1 LTSRSITSLSIG
13 SSSAH
18 GDRDRETLGVLRKE
32 RKRDSFQSPFLS
44 RPLDLDLGPHH
55 DDFTAR
61 AKALPSSRRV
71 EVEASSTTKDLE
83 LLSRQKRGLL
93 TDDSPAIS
101 IRAEWARTKAEMR
114 IVCAGGGLRGVVGRV
129 EREVEVWKRK
139 CRVQELLNDA
149 QGEVEEELRMVREL
163 IRQTSQEGV
172 SPLPSTPLPASSFL
186 EVPSTPNYKRASI
199 ESLDT
204 VMPTLDNQSTSES
217 FLAAR
222 RLRQKPSFVSL
233 DVPSPDV
240 SPSKSPGKPRRTPS
254 HLSGNSVQ
262 SLYSDLNRK
271 VTATGSSLF
280 GSSKQAIKVSRPI
293 TPVQSIINRNIEGGL
308 AQQQVEPDSTRPDR
322 VSDALLLGDLRK
334 LEMALCKLVRELNRL
349 ESVRLLYQERV
360 DLLEVKTNGAELR
373 DRLGR

>member
-1 LTSRSITSLSIG
+1 M
-13 SSSAH
+13 
-18 GDRDRETLGVLRKE
+18 
-32 RKRDSFQSPFLS
+32 
-44 RPLDLDLGPHH
+44 
-55 DDFTAR
+55 
-61 AKALPSSRRV
+61 
-71 EVEASSTTKDLE
+71 EANSTTKDLE
-83 LLSRQKRGLL
+83 LLSREKRGLL

-149 QGEVEEELRMVREL
+149 QGEVEEELRIVREL
-163 IRQTSQEGV
+163 IRQTNQEGV
-172 SPLPSTPLPASSFL
+172 SPLPSTPLPTSSFL

-217 FLAAR
+217 FIAAR

-233 DVPSPDV
+233 DVPSLNV

-254 HLSGNSVQ
+254 HLSGRSVQ

-271 VTATGSSLF
+271 ATATGSSLF
-280 GSSKQAIKVSRPI
+280 GSKQAVKVSRPI

-322 VSDALLLGDLRK
+322 VSDVLLLGDLRK